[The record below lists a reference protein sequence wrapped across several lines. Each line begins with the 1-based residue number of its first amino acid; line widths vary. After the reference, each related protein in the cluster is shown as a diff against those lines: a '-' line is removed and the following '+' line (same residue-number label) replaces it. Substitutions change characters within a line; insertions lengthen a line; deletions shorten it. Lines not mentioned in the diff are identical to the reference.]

1 MLSWIVFLQKAMS
14 DSNTQMPSTKR
25 LGYMIGVFIASIVS
39 LVMLGVIVGLSIG
52 VSALQFEFVYST
64 LNTSILWI
72 IGMLVGASAGA
83 YTLTK
88 RKENQSQE
96 NQEGKGGQ
104 DVN

>member
-1 MLSWIVFLQKAMS
+1 MLNWIVFLQKAMS
-14 DSNTQMPSTKR
+14 DSNTQLPSTKR
-25 LGYMIGVFIASIVS
+25 LGYMSGVFIASVVS

-88 RKENQSQE
+88 RKENQSQDNQE
-96 NQEGKGGQ
+96 NQDDK
-104 DVN
+104 

>member
-1 MLSWIVFLQKAMS
+1 MLNWIVFLQEAMS
-14 DSNTQMPSTKR
+14 DSNTKQPSTKR
-25 LGYMIGVFIASIVS
+25 LGYMIGVAIASIVS

-52 VSALQFEFVYST
+52 ISAVQFEFVYST

-88 RKENQSQE
+88 RS
-96 NQEGKGGQ
+96 EGKDKESQ
-104 DVN
+104 IDR

>member
-1 MLSWIVFLQKAMS
+1 MS

-52 VSALQFEFVYST
+52 ISAVQFEFVYST

-88 RKENQSQE
+88 RKENQSQDNQE
-96 NQEGKGGQ
+96 NQDDK
-104 DVN
+104 